1 MRALIVDDE
10 PLARNEL
17 VFLLNRIGGFE
28 VLDEAENVSETME
41 ALLVNEYD
49 LVFLDINL
57 MDENGIELGKK
68 IQKMKTPPA
77 IVFAT
82 AHDQYAVQ
90 AFELNATDY
99 IMKPFE
105 QARVAQAVEK
115 VHGQREK
122 REERQ
127 GGHSDTRVT
136 HPLPIEVGDRIQML
150 SPADVIGI
158 SVNQGVTTIYTIQG
172 PFETSEPLS
181 AYEKRLDRTDFIRI
195 HRANL
200 INRQH
205 IEAIEHWFNS
215 TYMVT
220 LTDGVKLQVSRSY
233 MKRFK
238 QVMGLRS

>member
-17 VFLLNRIGGFE
+17 VFLLNRIGGFD
-28 VLDEAENVSETME
+28 VLDEAENVSDTIE

-57 MDENGIELGKK
+57 MDENGIDLGKK
-68 IQKMKTPPA
+68 IQKMKSPPA

-82 AHDQYAVQ
+82 AHDQFAVQ

-105 QARVAQAVEK
+105 QSRVAQAVEK
-115 VHGQREK
+115 VRVRQKK
-122 REERQ
+122 REEARDVRPA
-127 GGHSDTRVT
+127 SSVT
-136 HPLPIEVGDRIQML
+136 QPLPIEVGDRIQML
-150 SPADVIGI
+150 NPADVIGI
-158 SVNQGVTTIYTIQG
+158 SVNQGVTTIYTTQG
-172 PFETSEPLS
+172 KYETSEPLS
-181 AYEKRLDRTDFIRI
+181 AYEKRLDHTEFIRI

-200 INRQH
+200 INRRH

-215 TYMVT
+215 TYMLT
-220 LTDGVKLQVSRSY
+220 LTDGVKMQVSRSY

-238 QVMGLRS
+238 QFLGLTT